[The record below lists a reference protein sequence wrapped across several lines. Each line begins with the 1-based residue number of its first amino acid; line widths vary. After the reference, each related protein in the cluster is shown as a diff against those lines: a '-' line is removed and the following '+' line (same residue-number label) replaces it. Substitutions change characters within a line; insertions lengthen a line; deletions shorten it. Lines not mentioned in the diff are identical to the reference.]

1 MLDFHVSP
9 FMCRGCA
16 ETNVADFPRSSTPRA
31 SARGVYKLPE
41 IFLIGMRTDSLKEI
55 FSGSDQVT
63 LTIVAFLY
71 TQADFEQVEPL
82 PTTKSLRAQRS
93 NLVPTGGSSARDC
106 FVAFGSS
113 Q

>member
-1 MLDFHVSP
+1 M
-9 FMCRGCA
+9 
-16 ETNVADFPRSSTPRA
+16 NVADFPRSSTAGA

-93 NLVPTGGSSARDC
+93 NLDEIEYGPSRLLRRSAPRNDP
-106 FVAFGSS
+106 APILSNLL
-113 Q
+113 